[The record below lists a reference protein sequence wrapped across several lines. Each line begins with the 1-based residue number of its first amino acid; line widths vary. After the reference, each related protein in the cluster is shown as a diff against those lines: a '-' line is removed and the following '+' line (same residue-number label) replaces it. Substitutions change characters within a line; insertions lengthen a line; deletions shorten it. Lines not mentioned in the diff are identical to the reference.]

1 MLLNFSEL
9 IKRYDLKISGILQVG
24 AHHGQEVPIYRKH
37 GIRNVALIEPC
48 SPAFKILQQKFGKD
62 PDITLFNCACGSYTG
77 EAAMFVETANQGQSN
92 SLLRPANH
100 LKQYP
105 TIQFKDTE
113 LVQVRP
119 LDALPLPD
127 NLNFLSLDVQCFE
140 MQVLVGAKRT
150 LDNIDYVMSEVNA
163 PGANLYEGC
172 TDITELDNYLKQW
185 GFVRPEEPQWIN
197 GSWSDSFWIKN
208 YQS

>member
-1 MLLNFSEL
+1 MLLNFSAL

-37 GIRNVALIEPC
+37 GIRQVALIEPC
-48 SPAFKILQQKFGKD
+48 SPAFKILHDKYGKD

-77 EAAMFVETANQGQSN
+77 EAAMFTETANQGQSN
-92 SLLRPANH
+92 SLLKPANH

-119 LDALPLPD
+119 LDALPLPEG
-127 NLNFLSLDVQCFE
+127 LNFLSIDTQCSE
-140 MQVLVGAKRT
+140 LQVLSGAKT
-150 LDNIDYVMSEVNA
+150 VLESIDYIMAEVNA
-163 PGANLYEGC
+163 PGAELYEGC
-172 TDITELDNYLKQW
+172 TDINEMDQFLMYWK
-185 GFVRPEEPQWIN
+185 FYRPEEPKWIN
-197 GSWSDSFWIKN
+197 NSWTDSFWIK
-208 YQS
+208 QK